1 MKVIDLYK
9 YVRPDGGVTVSTIE
23 PTCEYTRMVRLVAD
37 EGKALTLDGVSFSV
51 SSDVNSTDGWYE
63 VDAPT
68 DYSDE
73 VTDEEFLS
81 MISEVM

>member
-9 YVRPDGGVTVSTIE
+9 YSRPDGGVTVSTIE
-23 PTCEYTRMVRLVAD
+23 PTCEYTRMIRLVAD

-63 VDAPT
+63 VDVPA

>member
-23 PTCEYTRMVRLVAD
+23 PTCKYTRMVRLVAD

-63 VDAPT
+63 VDAPA

>member
-9 YVRPDGGVTVSTIE
+9 YVRPDGGVTVSTIK

-37 EGKALTLDGVSFSV
+37 EGKALTLDGTSLTV
-51 SSDVNSTDGWYE
+51 STDVDSSYGWYE
-63 VDAPT
+63 VDAPEG
-68 DYSDE
+68 YSDE
-73 VTDEEFLS
+73 VTDDEFLS

>member
-63 VDAPT
+63 VDAPA